1 MEKKPYIAYPKKL
14 EKEDDIEELSVF
26 RNRYYG
32 EYGPKY
38 FAFQSE
44 DDLKIFIDFSFS
56 QVKWFIDDKDRMSV
70 VGVGDSVKDAIDNL
84 LKKINASRSQLKLN
98 FS

>member
-14 EKEDDIEELSVF
+14 EKEDDIKELSVF

-32 EYGPKY
+32 GYGPKY

-44 DDLKIFIDFSFS
+44 EDLKTFIDFSFS
-56 QVKWFIDDKDRMSV
+56 QVKWFIEDKEKLSQ
-70 VGVGDSVKDAIDNL
+70 VGVGDSVKGAIDNL
-84 LKKINASRSQLKLN
+84 LKKINASLSQLKLN